1 MASSHPSFDLAA
13 AASRRLRAVLG
24 EGANPVAVD
33 QSLVAVVDS
42 VVRAGVAEWCLLE
55 VSDEG
60 ERQPRLVA
68 CAHLDPAEI
77 ARARAAHGRGPLAAA
92 LGWTASHAEPLA
104 TRGRELGVLT
114 FAAGS
119 APLVDGAAEQAA
131 LLAGMMAGA
140 LETAYLLAERDEML
154 AVVSHDL
161 RNPLGVILL
170 VVDLLR
176 GMQLPDEVSVQ
187 MPRLE
192 RASQMMS
199 RIITDVV
206 DVGRLGSPGVPL
218 ELGPFSPA
226 SAFDAACEA
235 SAALAQSRS
244 VTFDRAVD
252 PALTITADRGR
263 LARALDLLVSGAVM
277 RTPANRKV
285 ALAAERQADRVVWS
299 VADGA
304 PPLAPDPAV
313 TGPAAIRRRTGAFTW
328 MVVRG
333 VVRAHGGTVW
343 LEETPTAVTL
353 RFALP
358 LQAAN
363 GKSRQGASS
372 TH

>member
-1 MASSHPSFDLAA
+1 MATTHPSFELAA
-13 AASRRLRAVLG
+13 TAARELRSALD
-24 EGANPVAVD
+24 EGAAALAVD
-33 QSLVAVVDS
+33 RSLAAVVDS
-42 VVRAGVAEWCLLE
+42 VVRARVAEWCLLE

-60 ERQPRLVA
+60 SREPRLVA
-68 CAHLDPAEI
+68 CAHADPAEV
-77 ARARAAHGRGPLAAA
+77 ARARAAHGRRALAAE
-92 LGWTASHAEPLA
+92 LGWTASHAVPLA
-104 TRGRELGVLT
+104 TRGRELGVMTL
-114 FAAGS
+114 AAGKT
-119 APLVDGAAEQAA
+119 PLADGAAEQAA
-131 LLAGMMAGA
+131 MLGGLMASA

-170 VVDLLR
+170 VVDLMR
-176 GMQLPDEVSVQ
+176 GLQLPDDVGAQ

-206 DVGRLGSPGVPL
+206 DVGRLGSPSVPL
-218 ELGPFSPA
+218 ELGSISPA
-226 SAFDAACEA
+226 TAIDDACEA
-235 SAALAQSRS
+235 SAAVAESRKVS
-244 VTFDRAVD
+244 FQRSVD

-263 LARALDLLVSGAVM
+263 LARALDLLISGAVM
-277 RTPANRKV
+277 RTPAGKSV
-285 ALAAERQADRVVWS
+285 SISVVLEPERVVWS

-304 PPLAPDPAV
+304 PPLPAEPG
-313 TGPAAIRRRTGAFTW
+313 TSGPAAIRRRAGAFTW

-343 LEETPTAVTL
+343 LEETPTTVTL

-358 LQAAN
+358 LAITRGQT
-363 GKSRQGASS
+363 QGVSS

>member
-1 MASSHPSFDLAA
+1 MASPHPSFDLAA
-13 AASRRLRAVLG
+13 AASRQLRSAID
-24 EGANPVAVD
+24 EGANPLAVD
-33 QSLVAVVDS
+33 QSLALVVDS
-42 VVRAGVAEWCLLE
+42 VVRAGVAEWCLFE

-68 CAHLDPAEI
+68 CAHLDPAEV
-77 ARARAAHGRGPLAAA
+77 ARARAAHGRGGLDAA
-92 LGWTASHAEPLA
+92 LGWTASHAAPLS

-114 FAAGS
+114 LAAGS
-119 APLVDGAAEQAA
+119 SPLADGAAEQAD
-131 LLAGMMAGA
+131 LLAGLMASA
-140 LETAYLLAERDEML
+140 LEIAYLLAERDEML
-154 AVVSHDL
+154 SVVSHDL

-176 GMQLPDEVSVQ
+176 GMQLPGEVSTQ

-192 RASQMMS
+192 RAAALMS

-218 ELGPFSPA
+218 ELGRISPA

-244 VTFDRAVD
+244 VTFDSAVD
-252 PALTITADRGR
+252 PALTVIADSTR
-263 LARALDLLVSGAVM
+263 LARALDLLISGAVM
-277 RTPANRKV
+277 RTPPNRKV
-285 ALAAERQADRVVWS
+285 ALAAERQGDRVVWS

-304 PPLAPDPAV
+304 PPLAPDPGV

-358 LQAAN
+358 LEAAS
-363 GKSRQGASS
+363 GTSGQLAS

>member
-1 MASSHPSFDLAA
+1 MASHPSFDLAR
-13 AASRRLRAVLG
+13 AASRQLRSALD
-24 EGANPVAVD
+24 EGASALAVD
-33 QSLVAVVDS
+33 HSLAAVVDS
-42 VVRAGVAEWCLLE
+42 VVQAGVAEWCLLE

-68 CAHLDPAEI
+68 CAHLDPAQI
-77 ARARAAHGRGPLAAA
+77 ARARAAHARGSLADE
-92 LGWTASHAEPLA
+92 LGWTASHAEPLS

-114 FAAGS
+114 LAGVGS
-119 APLVDGAAEQAA
+119 PLADGAAEQAA
-131 LLAGMMAGA
+131 LLAGLMAGA

-218 ELGPFSPA
+218 ELGPLSPA
-226 SAFDAACEA
+226 AAFDAACEA

-244 VTFDRAVD
+244 VTFERAVD
-252 PALTITADRGR
+252 PALTVTADRGR
-263 LARALDLLVSGAVM
+263 LFRALDLLVSGAVT

-285 ALAAERQADRVVWS
+285 VLGAERQADRVVWS

-304 PPLAPDPAV
+304 PPLPNDPGV

-343 LEETPTAVTL
+343 LEESPTAVTL

-358 LQAAN
+358 LDAAD
-363 GKSRQGASS
+363 GKSRQGAS